1 MKTLVVAPHPDDE
14 TLGCGGTLLRRKAE
28 GGTIGWLLMTE
39 LNKNWGWSDLQI
51 SKRADEID
59 QVRKFLEIRKEH
71 VYQLGFPTTRL
82 DTIPMADLVTSISE
96 AFKSFEPE
104 ELFLPHPDDIHSDH
118 RITFEAASACSKW
131 FRYPSLKRILTYET
145 LSETDFCIDP
155 SKFGFLPNFFVDVS
169 AYSESKLE
177 LLNFYSSE
185 LGEPPFPRS
194 KSIVRALA
202 QVRGAEAGFDFAEGF
217 MLLRERS

>member
-39 LNKNWGWSDLQI
+39 LSKNWGWSDQRI
-51 SKRADEID
+51 SQRADEID
-59 QVRKFLEIRKEH
+59 QVRKILGIREEH

-104 ELFLPHPDDIHSDH
+104 ELFLPHSGDIHSDH

-145 LSETDFCIDP
+145 LSETDFGLV
-155 SKFGFLPNFFVDVS
+155 SSQVFRPNIFINIEPYFSD
-169 AYSESKLE
+169 KLK
-177 LLNFYSSE
+177 LLDIYSSE
-185 LGEPPFPRS
+185 LAEFPFPRS
-194 KSIVRALA
+194 HEAITALA
-202 QVRGAEAGFDFAEGF
+202 KFRGASSGFKESEAFE
-217 MLLRERS
+217 LLRERV

>member
-1 MKTLVVAPHPDDE
+1 MKSLVVAPHPDDE

-39 LNKNWGWSDLQI
+39 LNKKWGWSDQRI

-59 QVRKFLEIRKEH
+59 QVRKFLGISKKH
-71 VYQLGFPTTRL
+71 LYQLGFPTTRL
-82 DTIPMADLVTSISE
+82 DTIPTSDLVSSISDV
-96 AFKSFEPE
+96 FKSFEPE
-104 ELFLPHPDDIHSDH
+104 ELFLPHPSDIHSDH
-118 RITFEAASACSKW
+118 RLTFEAASACTKW
-131 FRYPSLKRILTYET
+131 FRYPSLKRILAYET
-145 LSETDFCIDP
+145 LSETDFGIDP

-194 KSIVRALA
+194 KSIVSALA
-202 QVRGAEAGFDFAEGF
+202 QVRGAQAGFDFAEGF
-217 MLLRERS
+217 RLLRERS